1 MLAVCRI
8 SPPDQ
13 GAKCQGSARG
23 FPSRCLQPAAGG
35 CSNSVSTLHLGGLG
49 DGLGESERLA
59 SVNVSGRSTS
69 SGNGL
74 DGEDRLRQT
83 VSTSNCIALSNREMQ
98 SSPWIDCE
106 RGASAVK
113 QCEQDAGMKSQISQT
128 SSHLGRTARRAPGI
142 QSSPKAATPL
152 SLPCASRGAG
162 VHSVSLGAG
171 RAEVGGWGGGAEPLS
186 EQSRARPQ
194 HF

>member
-49 DGLGESERLA
+49 DGLGASERLA
-59 SVNVSGRSTS
+59 SVNVSGGSTS

-74 DGEDRLRQT
+74 RQT
-83 VSTSNCIALSNREMQ
+83 VSTANCIALSNREMQ

-106 RGASAVK
+106 RGASAV
-113 QCEQDAGMKSQISQT
+113 
-128 SSHLGRTARRAPGI
+128 TARRAPGI

-171 RAEVGGWGGGAEPLS
+171 RTEVGGWGGGAEPLS
-186 EQSRARPQ
+186 EQGRARPQ